1 MPGTLARDNF
11 PETAPYDIMG
21 VVFLSWLTGE
31 NTGDGSQTRKMPRF
45 WGTRKDKY
53 RIIMDTPRIERAIL
67 VGISPA
73 GADHNQAQ
81 YQWLEFS
88 ELARTAG
95 AEVVGSI
102 TQERKSP
109 DPAFFIGSGK
119 VQWLAEEAR
128 RLEADLIITLQE
140 LSPSQVRNME
150 EQTGVRV
157 IDRTN
162 LILDIFASRAR
173 TREGKLQVELAQLDY
188 LLPRLGG
195 STRHLSRLGGGIG
208 TRGPGES
215 KLEADR
221 RRVRRRIA
229 ELRRQ
234 LLEVQ
239 NQRKVQRHRREKQ
252 QIPTVALIGYTNAGK
267 STLFNLLTAADVSAA
282 DRLFETLDPVSRRVR
297 PPSGKEFILMDT
309 VGFISNLPHQLVAAF
324 KATLEETTR
333 ATLLLHVMDGTA
345 PNLAVQAEA
354 VRTVLDEIGIAT
366 KERLNLLNKIDLI
379 DTDPTIERMA
389 KEWEALPISA
399 RTGAGM
405 EELLAVISGKLADTT
420 AIYRVKIPFGEAGL
434 VDRIHR
440 QGRVL
445 EEVFTPEG
453 VCLRVETEPALADKY
468 HQYFFR
474 EGS

>member
-1 MPGTLARDNF
+1 MKDIPRSERVILA
-11 PETAPYDIMG
+11 
-21 VVFLSWLTGE
+21 
-31 NTGDGSQTRKMPRF
+31 
-45 WGTRKDKY
+45 
-53 RIIMDTPRIERAIL
+53 
-67 VGISPA
+67 GISRA
-73 GADHNQAQ
+73 GIDRNQTE
-81 YQWLEFS
+81 YEWLEFS

-95 AEVVGSI
+95 AEVVGRI
-102 TQERKSP
+102 IQERKGP
-109 DPAFFIGSGK
+109 DPALFIGSGK
-119 VQWLAEEAR
+119 VRRLAEEAR

-140 LSPSQVRNME
+140 LSPTQVRNME

-162 LILDIFASRAR
+162 LILDIFASRAH
-173 TREGKLQVELAQLDY
+173 TREGKLQVELAQLEY

-195 STRHLSRLGGGIG
+195 SSGHLSRLGGGIG

-221 RRVRRRIA
+221 RRVRRRIT

-234 LLEVQ
+234 LLEVK
-239 NQRKVQRHRREKQ
+239 NQRMVQRHRREKQ

-267 STLFNLLTAADVSAA
+267 STLFNRLTAAGVPAA
-282 DRLFETLDPVSRRVR
+282 DRFFETLDPVSRRVR
-297 PPSGKEFILMDT
+297 PPGGKEFILMDT

-324 KATLEETTR
+324 KATLEETAR
-333 ATLLLHVMDGTA
+333 ATLLLQVMDGTA
-345 PNLAVQAEA
+345 PNLAAQAEA
-354 VRTVLDEIGIAT
+354 VRTALDEIGIAA
-366 KERLNLLNKIDLI
+366 KERLNLLNKIDLMDSAPAI
-379 DTDPTIERMA
+379 RRMA
-389 KEWEALPISA
+389 REWQALPISA
-399 RTGAGM
+399 RTGEGM
-405 EELLAVISGKLADTT
+405 EELLAVISAGLAKAT

-453 VCLRVETEPALADKY
+453 VCLRVETEPAFADKY